1 MQVRDGGD
9 AEEERT
15 VDAQAGVTD
24 DLLDLAVSLKIVESL
39 AGKAAVDLKTIDK
52 GGDSD
57 QTVGLDILLK
67 LVVGGLVE
75 NDGVLGLVLDCR
87 AKDMLVKCCFSVF
100 DFVSPARPTI
110 SFVSCGNSAEIVTIA
125 WLVVIA
131 YPCPWTTSSFAS
143 CLRLLRAPV
152 RHISISI
159 GVFRLYIGMLGNS
172 PFCRMRW
179 MFKGRGRRPEAAQV
193 RKGSGA

>member
-24 DLLDLAVSLKIVESL
+24 DLLDLAVSLKVVESL
-39 AGKAAVDLKTIDK
+39 AGKAAVDLETIDK

-75 NDGVLGLVLDCR
+75 NDGVLGLVLDC
-87 AKDMLVKCCFSVF
+87 
-100 DFVSPARPTI
+100 
-110 SFVSCGNSAEIVTIA
+110 NSI
-125 WLVVIA
+125 
-131 YPCPWTTSSFAS
+131 
-143 CLRLLRAPV
+143 R
-152 RHISISI
+152 
-159 GVFRLYIGMLGNS
+159 
-172 PFCRMRW
+172 
-179 MFKGRGRRPEAAQV
+179 
-193 RKGSGA
+193 